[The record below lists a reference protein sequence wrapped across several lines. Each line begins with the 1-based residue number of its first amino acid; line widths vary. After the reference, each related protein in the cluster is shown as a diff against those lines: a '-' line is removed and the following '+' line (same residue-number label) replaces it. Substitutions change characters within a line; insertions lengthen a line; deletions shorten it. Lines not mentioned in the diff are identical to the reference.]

1 MKKIKSHLW
10 KGALCLL
17 AAAFI
22 VTLLLSGHGLR
33 LHEPEPLASQTA
45 SIRPEGQGAE
55 PIEDSSEPEETEP
68 TEPTE
73 PSETEPPAET
83 EPSEATEPTEP
94 SSVSHPGETEPA
106 EPSGSGGASGD
117 DGGGGIPLK
126 APRMTASPPSSPIWQ
141 TARSLTTSSSR
152 MCCIFMPIF
161 SMRPARR

>member
-68 TEPTE
+68 TEPSKE
-73 PSETEPPAET
+73 PEPGPSD
-83 EPSEATEPTEP
+83 EPGP
-94 SSVSHPGETEPA
+94 HG
-106 EPSGSGGASGD
+106 
-117 DGGGGIPLK
+117 
-126 APRMTASPPSSPIWQ
+126 
-141 TARSLTTSSSR
+141 
-152 MCCIFMPIF
+152 
-161 SMRPARR
+161 